1 MNIRFDRITPLW
13 KTRLLLFGYMAAAMV
28 LCSSIARIFLPVDSV
43 ETADAEPFNFFRA
56 YPVDRAFALRNTA
69 GATPP
74 AISGGAQTGAATLT
88 GLTIKA
94 IYAEKDKNGFIVL
107 DDGGSLT
114 FVSVGES
121 IRGYTLT
128 EVEARRAIFSRGG
141 VIYELRMEEKALE
154 IKTTRTGDP
163 ETPQKKRVVT
173 RDEIKRYMEEPAMIW
188 NNIGITPVSEN
199 GKFKEFL
206 VTFVAP
212 NSVFSE
218 LGLRAGDKLKSVN
231 GIELDGY
238 AAAMKLYSDIGTI
251 GFLRLI
257 IVRNNQTRE
266 LSYEIR

>member
-1 MNIRFDRITPLW
+1 
-13 KTRLLLFGYMAAAMV
+13 MAAAMA
-28 LCSSIARIFLPVDSV
+28 LCSSIARVFLPADSI
-43 ETADAEPFNFFRA
+43 ETANAESFNFFRA
-56 YPVDRAFALRNTA
+56 YPVDRAFGIRNAA
-69 GATPP
+69 GAAAPV
-74 AISGGAQTGAATLT
+74 ASGAQTGAATLT

-94 IYAEKDKNGFIVL
+94 IYAEKDKSGFIVL
-107 DDGGSLT
+107 NDGGSLI

-128 EVEARRAIFSRGG
+128 EVEARRAIFSLGG
-141 VIYELRMEEKALE
+141 IIYELRMEEKALE
-154 IKTTRTGDP
+154 VRTTQVG
-163 ETPQKKRVVT
+163 EAQAPQTKRVVT
-173 RDEIKRYMEEPAMIW
+173 RDEIRRYMEEPSMIW

-218 LGLRAGDKLKSVN
+218 LGLRAGDTLKSVN
-231 GIELDGY
+231 GVELDSY

-251 GFLRLI
+251 EFLRLI
-257 IVRNNQTRE
+257 IVRNSQTRE